1 MWMGHHP
8 LWRNRK
14 TGFASSSDEAQ
25 SPCFRGRIPCLQTWG
40 VCQYIQADYKW
51 NILTDCPWADDVF
64 ESKLCK
70 VQDLDFSDISEHR
83 IRKIFE
89 KETLEDPDF
98 SRMLDQFLLQFKF
111 CKSRFS

>member
-1 MWMGHHP
+1 MNIHTISKEELANYLIESTSCQFKIDP
-8 LWRNRK
+8 Y
-14 TGFASSSDEAQ
+14 TGDIFY
-25 SPCFRGRIPCLQTWG
+25 
-40 VCQYIQADYKW
+40 YIQADYKG

-98 SRMLDQFLLQFKF
+98 SRMLDQFLLQFKS
-111 CKSRFS
+111 CKCRFI